1 MATETAKM
9 KTAKV
14 KDAILNQLPL
24 PWFAKQFADYPEPF
38 ESFRTATKSYSGV
51 TCIDKNKGISLF
63 DEDLN
68 IPELDKVIQTIS

>member
-1 MATETAKM
+1 MVAETPEI

-24 PWFAKQFADYPEPF
+24 PWLAKQFADNPTPF
-38 ESFRTATKSYSGV
+38 IAFRIATKNYSGV
-51 TCIDKNKGISLF
+51 TCIDKNKGISFF

-68 IPELDKVIQTIS
+68 IPELDKAIQTIS